1 MTSKLNG
8 SIFRKPVRT
17 QGATK
22 GTNKGEQRLAGH
34 ILRLLACLSF
44 RFTHRIFAITPHL
57 SACEREPGASEILAW
72 GAIGSGVPKGV
83 DGGGGGGGRS
93 SDPWSAS
100 AAQSCQVLL
109 TTKGRGRGD
118 CDGGVAHRVTL
129 SPHSRP
135 PGLNPAVAAAAQSA
149 AGTGAEPWRSLT
161 PIPPL
166 QDTVSQGGGPGER
179 RHCRAASLT
188 RPARSSLPLGRPSP
202 PPPPPHPPRG
212 ERASRPPTLLAARAQ
227 PPLCSVEP
235 QRASRRPRRRR
246 RGRSRRSRV
255 GPACEARPSGSP
267 TAATRLRGPPHPAR
281 PLSARRCRCGVRASV
296 THSPAPRPASRHHG
310 HQTPS
315 AASRFPR
322 ANHRCAL
329 LDAGGGAK
337 MGRGSEGKGLR
348 GARGSL

>member
-1 MTSKLNG
+1 VTSKLNG

-166 QDTVSQGGGPGER
+166 QDTVSQGGGPR
-179 RHCRAASLT
+179 RAPALPGGVTHKASAKLSSSGASIAAAAAAAST
-188 RPARSSLPLGRPSP
+188 AGRAGQSASYPARGP
-202 PPPPPHPPRG
+202 
-212 ERASRPPTLLAARAQ
+212 
-227 PPLCSVEP
+227 
-235 QRASRRPRRRR
+235 
-246 RGRSRRSRV
+246 
-255 GPACEARPSGSP
+255 GPAS
-267 TAATRLRGPPHPAR
+267 
-281 PLSARRCRCGVRASV
+281 
-296 THSPAPRPASRHHG
+296 
-310 HQTPS
+310 
-315 AASRFPR
+315 
-322 ANHRCAL
+322 AL
-329 LDAGGGAK
+329 LRRAPT
-337 MGRGSEGKGLR
+337 RI
-348 GARGSL
+348 